1 MGGRTWHHL
10 AEEPYGAEKKN
21 KERKKCAGYLDK
33 LSALQKIVVCMVRYL
48 LSRGLPRRN
57 GKGGMTT
64 DEKRRRL
71 KTENKNEADA

>member
-33 LSALQKIVVCMVRYL
+33 LSALQKIVVCIVRYL

-57 GKGGMTT
+57 GGMTT